1 MIHVSTCYAYSDR
14 KEIDEVLYSP
24 PVSPQLII
32 DLVDWM
38 DDELVN
44 SLTPKLL
51 GERPNTYTYTKA
63 LAESLLV
70 NECGRLP
77 VAIVRPSIV
86 TASWREPLPG
96 WVDNTN
102 AGTGIIL
109 NIGNGLLRTLRSNEK
124 SCIDLIP
131 VDTVINLM
139 IAVAWYTATQRP
151 DSVLV
156 YNSSSGISNKI
167 TYKEFKEYSVST
179 WRQYP
184 SARIF
189 RYPGVRFT
197 ETIIFIKFS
206 HYFNH
211 IIPAYIFD
219 TFLATTGRERK

>member
-1 MIHVSTCYAYSDR
+1 
-14 KEIDEVLYSP
+14 
-24 PVSPQLII
+24 
-32 DLVDWM
+32 M
-38 DDELVN
+38 DDKLVN

-70 NECGRLP
+70 EECGRLP

-102 AGTGIIL
+102 AATGLIL
-109 NIGNGLLRTLRSNEK
+109 NIGKGLIRIMRSNERA
-124 SCIDLIP
+124 CVDLIP

-156 YNSSSGISNKI
+156 YNSSSGLSNKI
-167 TYKEFKEYSVST
+167 IYREFEEYSVST
-179 WRQYP
+179 WRLYP
-184 SARIF
+184 SDRTF
-189 RYPGVRFT
+189 RYPVFRFT
-197 ETIIFIKFS
+197 ESIILIKFS

-211 IIPAYIFD
+211 IIPAYFYD
-219 TFLATTGRERK
+219 AFLAITGRERKYVIINNFF